1 MKIAVLGS
9 SNTDMVIRVPHLP
22 VPGETVLGGDFTVSL
37 GGKGANQAVAA
48 ARVGGSV
55 SFIGRVGNDIFGDQ
69 ALKGLKDD
77 GINIDYATKDPSAP
91 TGIAQIVVD
100 ENGKNFIAVAS
111 GANLNLCEE
120 DISNARQVILSSDI
134 LLMQLEVPIQTIRF
148 AARLAFDNKIK
159 VILNPA
165 PAHPLDDELLGYI
178 SVLTPNK
185 IEAESLTGI
194 SITDDRSVELAGRI
208 LLERGLVKVIITL
221 GAKGA
226 MVIDNGGAEHVP
238 SFRVKPTD
246 TTAAGDVFNGA
257 LAVALAEGKNFYE
270 SVRFANAAA
279 AISTTRFGAQTSI
292 PVRSEVMEM
301 IRKHP

>member
-9 SNTDMVIRVPHLP
+9 SNADMVIRVPHLP
-22 VPGETVLGGDFTVSL
+22 VPGETVLGGDFKVTP

-48 ARVGGSV
+48 SRVGGTV
-55 SFIGRVGNDIFGDQ
+55 SFIGRVGNDLFGDQ
-69 ALKGLKDD
+69 ALTALKKE
-77 GINIDYATKDPSAP
+77 GINIDSTVKDMSAS

-100 ENGKNFIAVAS
+100 ENGLNYITVAP
-111 GANLNLCEE
+111 GANLNLSEE
-120 DISNARQVILSSDI
+120 DVNNAREIILGCDI
-134 LLMQLEVPIQTIRF
+134 LLMQLEVPIQTVRY
-148 AARLAFDNKIK
+148 AAKMAFSKKVK

-165 PAHPLDDELLGYI
+165 PALALDDELLSYI

-185 IEAESLTGI
+185 LEAESLTGI

-238 SFRVKPTD
+238 PFRVKPVD

-279 AISTTRFGAQTSI
+279 ALSTTRIGVQAGI
-292 PVRSEVMEM
+292 PVRSEIIKM
-301 IRKHP
+301 IRENG